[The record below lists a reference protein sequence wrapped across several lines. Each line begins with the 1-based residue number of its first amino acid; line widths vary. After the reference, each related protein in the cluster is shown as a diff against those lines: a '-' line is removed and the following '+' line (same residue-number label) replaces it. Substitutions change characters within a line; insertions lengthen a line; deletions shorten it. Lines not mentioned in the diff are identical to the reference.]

1 MQYKFFIIFLLIVS
15 NSFSQDFFFL
25 NGIGDF
31 KNASS
36 FSINSTGF
44 LFITDS
50 ETDEIYKIDTLG
62 NIIKDTGG
70 YGWDENQF
78 DNPVNVFAT
87 PLKVYICD
95 KNNHRVEIFDK
106 DLNFISQINTRE
118 SNNEAERF
126 GYPLS
131 CTVSKQGDLF
141 ILDSENNRIIKFDLF
156 GNFVQNFGGFDAGKF
171 MLVKPTGFSI
181 SNGNNIFVIDK
192 NKIVIFDQYGNG
204 ISSIDLSENPSG
216 INIVFNNLTINSER
230 NIYSSNLSSEF
241 SLKKLKLDIDKN
253 LKIVS
258 SLIFNDK
265 LYVLTPRQILIYK
278 KFHND

>member
-1 MQYKFFIIFLLIVS
+1 MKYKFFIIFLLITS
-15 NSFSQDFFFL
+15 AAFSQDFLFQ
-25 NGIGDF
+25 NEIGNF

-44 LFITDS
+44 LFISDS

-62 NIIKDTGG
+62 NQIKEAGG

-95 KNNHRVEIFDK
+95 ENNHRVEIFDK
-106 DLNFISQINTRE
+106 DLNFISQIKTRE
-118 SNNEAERF
+118 SDNQSERF

-131 CTVSKQGDLF
+131 CTVSSQGDVF
-141 ILDSENNRIIKFDLF
+141 ILDSENKRIIKFDLF
-156 GNFVQNFGGFDAGKF
+156 GNFVQNFGGFDAGEF
-171 MLVKPTGFSI
+171 MLHNPLRFSI

-204 ISSIDLSENPSG
+204 ISRIDLAENPTG
-216 INIVFNNLTINSER
+216 INIVFNTLTVNSNN

-241 SLKKLKLDIDKN
+241 SLKKLNFNKVNENI
-253 LKIVS
+253 KIIS

-265 LYVLTPRQILIYK
+265 LYVLTSKQILVYK
-278 KFHND
+278 KITQ